1 LGSSARLRLRSRSF
15 AGGPRRAGEEGG
27 RDIFLPGRRGYR
39 GGGGTPNFRLVPS
52 DPKCVLFCSGD
63 ELKLIVD
70 CSGSVVSL
78 VSV

>member
-1 LGSSARLRLRSRSF
+1 VRRGAGISF
-15 AGGPRRAGEEGG
+15 YPAGEGT
-27 RDIFLPGRRGYR
+27 